1 LREKERERERER
13 AREHVCVWGRLMHI
27 GRYANLGDWKVMRT
41 FRTPYNIAF
50 PCPLSSQDLRVST
63 KGQFLMI
70 LVDNDNQDAS

>member
-1 LREKERERERER
+1 
-13 AREHVCVWGRLMHI
+13 MHI